1 MRHNPQTIGQPHGS
15 GLGGGGRLGVIA
27 GVTRQELMALESC
40 ETYNGARVYIA
51 QSWVR
56 KPHNL
61 TDARP
66 S

>member
-1 MRHNPQTIGQPHGS
+1 M
-15 GLGGGGRLGVIA
+15 IA

-61 TDARP
+61 TDTRR